1 MKKVG
6 SDQATLGSVQ
16 YGVRGQGLF
25 HLGSARLENLQ
36 KISVAT
42 FEIFENLCQLSRC
55 RAGLQSKDSV
65 DDMVGPGL
73 VGRI

>member
-1 MKKVG
+1 
-6 SDQATLGSVQ
+6 LGSVQ

-25 HLGSARLENLQ
+25 HISSARFENLQ

-42 FEIFENLCQLSRC
+42 VKIFENLCELSRG
-55 RAGLQSKDSV
+55 RAALQSKDSV

-73 VGRI
+73 VRRI